1 MSGANYYK
9 CKKDLTHKAIA
20 NEFELRGF
28 SVLDTSPLKNACDFI
43 ASNGEQSYFI
53 ECKSKGGKLSDGE
66 ILFQN
71 EFKAPVYNL
80 ESPQDAINLLDLG
93 LYICPRKIE
102 RQLTKYASNLEIL
115 SAKILRQG

>member
-43 ASNGEQSYFI
+43 ATNGEKTYFI
-53 ECKSKGGKLSDGE
+53 ECKSEGGKLSDGE

-102 RQLTKYASNLEIL
+102 RQLTKYGSN
-115 SAKILRQG
+115 KYKPKG